1 MLLRLLHRINRA
13 HPWSHNDAYTPLVV
27 LAARRVRR
35 AGGTSALDIG
45 CGTGNLVTRL
55 ARELPQVT
63 GLEPD
68 RRTADLAA
76 AATAHLPAVRIEQA
90 PFPQPE
96 TRRFDLVSMV
106 AVLHHMP
113 LTDGLRAARQSV
125 APGGRLIVIGTY
137 RETPSDWP
145 LSLLSLA
152 LNPLIGMI
160 LHPHSVGGLPQ
171 HMAAPT
177 TSATDTYR
185 DIACAFRAEL
195 PGVWIHR
202 GMFWRYVASWRAP
215 APVDRDDA
223 QDNDRATVGHKR

>member
-1 MLLRLLHRINRA
+1 MLLRLLHGLNQA

-45 CGTGNLVTRL
+45 CGTGNLVKHL
-55 ARELPQVT
+55 AHELPQVT
-63 GLEPD
+63 GLEAD
-68 RRTADLAA
+68 ERTADLAT
-76 AATAHLPAVRIEQA
+76 AATTHLPAVRIEHA
-90 PFPQPE
+90 HFPEPGV
-96 TRRFDLVSMV
+96 RRFDLVSVV

-125 APGGRLIVIGTY
+125 APGGRLIFIGAY

-160 LHPHSVGGLPQ
+160 LHPRPGGRLPQ
-171 HMAAPT
+171 HMTAPT
-177 TSATDTYR
+177 TSPTDSYR

-195 PGVWIHR
+195 PGVSIHR
-202 GMFWRYVASWRAP
+202 AMFWRYVASWRAP
-215 APVDRDDA
+215 AGRDDA
-223 QDNDRATVGHKR
+223 QHNDRPTVGHER